1 MPDQFS
7 GCCQSFVYQRFS
19 RSSKGMLYGGV
30 FPLLMFICGVPKIC
44 SRCGYQQE
52 LKETENELKRVR
64 DTIEHERQAMEA
76 ETLKLKHAQEAFKQE
91 SAKFLFQVRRI

>member
-1 MPDQFS
+1 
-7 GCCQSFVYQRFS
+7 
-19 RSSKGMLYGGV
+19 MLYGGV